1 MAKSLDYWDFLQV
14 LIIKF
19 LEVVDAGEVEVLYG
33 EGVDVRLQG
42 AQQGG
47 EVKEGGLNIVLLVL

>member
-1 MAKSLDYWDFLQV
+1 MAKSLVYWDFLQV

-19 LEVVDAGEVEVLYG
+19 LEVVDGEVEVLYG

-47 EVKEGGLNIVLLVL
+47 EVKEGGLNIFLSVL

>member
-1 MAKSLDYWDFLQV
+1 MDYWDFLQV

-47 EVKEGGLNIVLLVL
+47 EVKEGGLNIFLSVL

>member
-1 MAKSLDYWDFLQV
+1 MAVCVIETFFE
-14 LIIKF
+14 F
-19 LEVVDAGEVEVLYG
+19 LEVVDAEVEVLYG

-47 EVKEGGLNIVLLVL
+47 EVKEGGLNIF

>member
-1 MAKSLDYWDFLQV
+1 MAKFSLLGPFASFDKK
-14 LIIKF
+14 IS
-19 LEVVDAGEVEVLYG
+19 EVVDAGRVEVLYG

-47 EVKEGGLNIVLLVL
+47 EVKEGGLNIF